1 MQLSPGR
8 VACPCLA
15 AYPLQC
21 LPVLFAADRC
31 SARAALARHRP
42 GEALLLQVESNNTA
56 AVELY
61 HQCGF
66 ETISHPWCQISLM
79 RRPLRDEL
87 GETARQ
93 PQRAAHVSKNEH
105 EEQQPQA
112 ERDGELPLQRQ
123 SGTSVGSVSVASD
136 ASSGASADGSDG

>member
-1 MQLSPGR
+1 M
-8 VACPCLA
+8 
-15 AYPLQC
+15 
-21 LPVLFAADRC
+21 
-31 SARAALARHRP
+31 
-42 GEALLLQVESNNTA
+42 LQVESNNTA

-93 PQRAAHVSKNEH
+93 PQRAAHVTKHEH
-105 EEQQPQA
+105 EGQHVEQQPQA

>member
-1 MQLSPGR
+1 M
-8 VACPCLA
+8 
-15 AYPLQC
+15 
-21 LPVLFAADRC
+21 
-31 SARAALARHRP
+31 
-42 GEALLLQVESNNTA
+42 LQVESNNTA

-105 EEQQPQA
+105 EEPALAAHNTLARLSLLSGLGLTFQQGP
-112 ERDGELPLQRQ
+112 
-123 SGTSVGSVSVASD
+123 
-136 ASSGASADGSDG
+136 GALFRGG